1 MTLRDLKYKIKP
13 VCEYAMLE
21 GKNTDW
27 CSVIESIG
35 IIETEWDFTNG
46 FDFFE
51 DEEFTDLVK
60 DLLEAVEVAYALG
73 DSEEQRVFRLYLI
86 GQIYNK
92 VIKWNTIGCGK

>member
-27 CSVIESIG
+27 CNVMESFA
-35 IIETEWDFTNG
+35 IIEGEWDFTNG

-51 DEEFTDLVK
+51 DDEFVSLVNDLVE
-60 DLLEAVEVAYALG
+60 LVEIAYTLG
-73 DSEEQRVFRLYLI
+73 DSEEQRVYRLYII
-86 GQIYNK
+86 GQIYNII
-92 VIKWNTIGCGK
+92 IKWK

>member
-27 CSVIESIG
+27 CNVMQSFA
-35 IIETEWDFTNG
+35 IIEGEWNFTDG
-46 FDFFE
+46 FDYFE
-51 DEEFTDLVK
+51 DKEFSDLVK
-60 DLLEAVEVAYALG
+60 ALVEVLEIAYDFG
-73 DSEEQRVFRLYLI
+73 DSDEQRVFRLYLI

-92 VIKWNTIGCGK
+92 VIKWK

>member
-27 CSVIESIG
+27 CSVMESFA
-35 IIETEWDFTNG
+35 IIEGEWDFQDG

-51 DEEFTDLVK
+51 DEEFSDLVK
-60 DLLEAVEVAYALG
+60 DLVEAIEVAYALG
-73 DSEEQRVFRLYLI
+73 DSEEAKVFRLYLI

-92 VIKWNTIGCGK
+92 IIKWK